1 MIPGCLL
8 EMTRT
13 AGELRCMDL
22 CIRHSTGT
30 FFNVFKIKVQI
41 KVKVAA
47 NARVRLS
54 LQEVEKPKDVM
65 EKFVFVCVES
75 GRLSDIHLVL
85 LVPLVTSQIRALV
98 TQGFNNDSADC
109 KAQIHFGIQHP
120 FLCSSGHVVK

>member
-1 MIPGCLL
+1 MYG
-8 EMTRT
+8 
-13 AGELRCMDL
+13 
-22 CIRHSTGT
+22 
-30 FFNVFKIKVQI
+30 FVQI

-85 LVPLVTSQIRALV
+85 LVPLVTSQIRKSDLYSFQSLHSSPLSRQ
-98 TQGFNNDSADC
+98 TQN
-109 KAQIHFGIQHP
+109 
-120 FLCSSGHVVK
+120 